1 MKSNDIQTLEFS
13 RYVGWCRGRYEDAR
27 LVFGQVN
34 PKIQFEKKQNK
45 IKTWTNKNKKTK
57 NKNKQK
63 KKRKKFNQKMTK
75 KNVRNH
81 RHHHHPF

>member
-27 LVFGQVN
+27 LVFGQVK

-45 IKTWTNKNKKTK
+45 IKTWTNKNKKRKTK
-57 NKNKQK
+57 TK